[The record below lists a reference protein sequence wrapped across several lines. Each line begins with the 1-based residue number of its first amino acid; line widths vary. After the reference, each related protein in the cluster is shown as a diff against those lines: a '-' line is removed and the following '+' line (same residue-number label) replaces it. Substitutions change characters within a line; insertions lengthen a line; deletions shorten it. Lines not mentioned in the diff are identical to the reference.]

1 MKDIEKLKKSALTL
15 LKNLIATPS
24 FSSEEDKTAILIENW
39 LDLHDIP
46 FKREN
51 NNIYAFN
58 KYYDE
63 SKPNLLLNSHHDT
76 VKPNSGYTK
85 DPFKPQIED
94 GKLYGLGSN
103 DAGGCLVS
111 LLATFVYFY
120 DQPLKNYNLIVAAT
134 AEEESSGPNGLNS
147 LLASLPKIDVGIV
160 GEPTLMDLAVAEKG
174 LLVFDAKV
182 HGTPSHAA
190 HPNDNNS
197 IYNTLKAVEW
207 FRDYRFEKVSET
219 LGEVKLTVTQINAGK
234 QHNVVP
240 ATTELVI
247 DCRVND
253 KYTNQEIVDIVTKLA
268 PVDEI
273 KPRTLRLGSSSIPVE
288 HPLVQAG
295 IAMGRKTYGSPTLS
309 DQAVL
314 YCPSLKLGPGYS
326 LRSHTADEY
335 IFVHEIE
342 EGISIYI
349 ELLSKVL

>member
-1 MKDIEKLKKSALTL
+1 M
-15 LKNLIATPS
+15 
-24 FSSEEDKTAILIENW
+24 
-39 LDLHDIP
+39 
-46 FKREN
+46 
-51 NNIYAFN
+51 
-58 KYYDE
+58 
-63 SKPNLLLNSHHDT
+63 
-76 VKPNSGYTK
+76 
-85 DPFKPQIED
+85 
-94 GKLYGLGSN
+94 
-103 DAGGCLVS
+103 
-111 LLATFVYFY
+111 
-120 DQPLKNYNLIVAAT
+120 
-134 AEEESSGPNGLNS
+134 
-147 LLASLPKIDVGIV
+147 
-160 GEPTLMDLAVAEKG
+160 
-174 LLVFDAKV
+174 
-182 HGTPSHAA
+182 
-190 HPNDNNS
+190 PNDNNS